1 MNKQQPL
8 KTVFGHSFR
17 GVGPASDNAQ
27 LCRVNEGIDLC
38 EALQEAA
45 NLVHMA
51 QAHSFEIGMGNGSE
65 LPDNFAWMTHH
76 ALETAEAVI
85 LSVMDTLQ
93 EAQAKQRPGGPGK
106 GR

>member
-1 MNKQQPL
+1 MTKPVTL
-8 KTVFGHSFR
+8 KTASGHSFR
-17 GVGPASDNAQ
+17 NAGPATDNVH
-27 LCRVNEGIDLC
+27 LCRVNEGVDLC

-51 QAHSFEIGMGNGSE
+51 QAHSFEIGMGNGDE
-65 LPDNFAWMTHH
+65 LSDNFAWMTHH

-93 EAQAKQRPGGPGK
+93 EAQERE
-106 GR
+106 